1 MRVRFEPLWPAGP
14 GAGVEKLDEHTG
26 GWQGGMHRGSDRLEL
41 SQAGVPGAELVV
53 PQVDDSYSSRI
64 GDELVVTCTVMWL
77 EQREK
82 VEDRA
87 PKSTKRGASGGQ
99 GLLES
104 LAQ

>member
-1 MRVRFEPLWPAGP
+1 MRVSASSHFGLRP

-26 GWQGGMHRGSDRLEL
+26 GWQSGMHRGSDSLEL
-41 SQAGVPGAELVV
+41 SQAGVPGAELVI

-64 GDELVVTCTVMWL
+64 GDELVVTCTVVWL

-87 PKSTKRGASGGQ
+87 PKGTKRGTQASRETSYGV
-99 GLLES
+99 
-104 LAQ
+104 A